1 MARNKWWG
9 TILWLDNICNV
20 TERDEFIYHEMI
32 VHVPMLTHPDPRRV
46 LIIGGGDGGSAREVL
61 KHPNLEKAVMVDID
75 GDVVE
80 ACRKYMP
87 GLSNG
92 AFEDPRLELII
103 GDGIQYVKDAADGS
117 FDVIIVDSTDPMDD
131 SPGAVLFT
139 DEFYSNCKRAL
150 SENGVIS
157 T

>member
-1 MARNKWWG
+1 
-9 TILWLDNICNV
+9 
-20 TERDEFIYHEMI
+20 MI
-32 VHVPMLTHPDPRRV
+32 VHVPMLTHADPRRV

-75 GDVVE
+75 GDVVNG
-80 ACRKYMP
+80 CREHMP
-87 GLSNG
+87 SLSNG

-103 GDGIQYVKDAADGS
+103 GDGIKYLADAADAS

-139 DEFYSNCKRAL
+139 PEFYANCKRVL
-150 SENGVIS
+150 SENGCMS
-157 T
+157 TQSLRPMRDQPL